1 MVPTAHQARTSLAI
15 ATAGAAVVAA
25 LVLVPDRLQCPADGE
40 LAGETSPYIT
50 ARLASKQILVNAGSQ
65 DIAVMIQMP
74 GNGEAARPPL
84 SLAVVIDRSG
94 SMNGAPLRNAE
105 RAAAELVDQLRP
117 EDAFTIVTYSSGD
130 ETVFPM
136 ARASTANKAAAK
148 AAIEHIIDDGGTCIS
163 CGITRGAAELASS
176 PIRGGLR
183 RMVLIS
189 DGQANEGLWDRDEL
203 AQLASDT
210 AARGVSISSVG
221 VGLDFDELTM
231 IRLAEVG
238 HGNYYFVED
247 TANLGA
253 MFAKEMGGL
262 ADTVATD
269 VKLVVTEAR
278 GTHIDGAY
286 GYPITMPNFSPGAVV
301 IPVADL
307 RFGESRKIILHATL
321 AAGSVGTLAVGRF
334 ELSWRSPTAGT
345 AERASTTLAT
355 RVTTDTRAV
364 TASVD
369 RAALGAIEEA
379 RTARA
384 LEDATITYEKQGSEA
399 AQRQLQR
406 HVDELRANGTL
417 TPRIERAANQ
427 ALDSFGSE
435 PAEKAKKVTRTG
447 AYDLVR

>member
-1 MVPTAHQARTSLAI
+1 MVPTAHQARTSFAI
-15 ATAGAAVVAA
+15 ATAGAAVLAA
-25 LVLVPDRLQCPADGE
+25 VLLVPGQPQCPVGE
-40 LAGETSPYIT
+40 SGETSPYIT
-50 ARLASKQILVNAGSQ
+50 ARLASTQILVDDSSQ

-94 SMNGAPLRNAE
+94 SMNGLPLLNAE

-130 ETVFPM
+130 ETVVPM
-136 ARASTANKAAAK
+136 ARATAANKAAAK
-148 AAIEHIIDDGGTCIS
+148 AAIQHIIDDGGTCIS

-189 DGQANEGLWDRDEL
+189 DGQANEGVWDRDEL

-269 VKLVVTEAR
+269 VVLAVTPAP
-278 GTHIDGAY
+278 GTQIDSAY
-286 GYPITMPNFSPGAVV
+286 GYPIRHDRGVV
-301 IPVADL
+301 AIPVADL
-307 RFGESRKIILHATL
+307 RFGESRKIILHGTV
-321 AAGSVGTLAVGRF
+321 AAGSLGNVAVGRF
-334 ELSWRSPTAGT
+334 ELLWRSPTTGT

-355 RVTTDTRAV
+355 RITDDPRAAS
-364 TASVD
+364 ASVD

-379 RTARA
+379 RSARV
-384 LEDATITYEKQGSEA
+384 LEDATITYEKHGSEA
-399 AQRQLQR
+399 AQRQLRR
-406 HVDELRANGTL
+406 HVDELRSNGTL
-417 TPRIERAANQ
+417 TPKIERAANQ
-427 ALDSFGSE
+427 ALESFDSA